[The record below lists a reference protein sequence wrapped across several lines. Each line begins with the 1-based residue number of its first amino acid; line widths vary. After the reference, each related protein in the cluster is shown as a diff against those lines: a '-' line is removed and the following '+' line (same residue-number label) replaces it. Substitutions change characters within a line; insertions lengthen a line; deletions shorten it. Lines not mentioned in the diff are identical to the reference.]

1 MPVNPYHLSVPET
14 FCPPE
19 TRSWRLWKVKRG
31 LIKCRRL
38 CVFHV
43 LRHDGDLTVGIPWLL
58 WAGKFVQFLSIGN
71 LNVFLERI
79 CLFSFALKSSSAYT
93 LGLSELLSKL
103 KSISSTKGLSE
114 ASFLF
119 SVSSLPPL
127 TRAFS
132 FLGLF
137 FFGSH
142 SSPVTG

>member
-1 MPVNPYHLSVPET
+1 MQL
-14 FCPPE
+14 
-19 TRSWRLWKVKRG
+19 
-31 LIKCRRL
+31 
-38 CVFHV
+38 
-43 LRHDGDLTVGIPWLL
+43 
-58 WAGKFVQFLSIGN
+58 LSIRGTN
-71 LNVFLERI
+71 DFLELI
-79 CLFSFALKSSSAYT
+79 GLFTFALKSSSAYT